1 MLKLARAVTPEALRG
16 RLLALRERV
25 RRKALALEAKYQ
37 KRRFPLDKARQ
48 EFQRNL
54 DHLRSLQAEGRF
66 PAPLLEQALLREMLR
81 IEHVE
86 QELARM
92 DTEFRQKVAAL
103 WASARHKA
111 AVWAARGN
119 VAIDLE
125 DLFPE
130 VEHGSSAQL

>member
-1 MLKLARAVTPEALRG
+1 MLKLARATTPEALRG

-81 IEHVE
+81 IEHVWP
-86 QELARM
+86 
-92 DTEFRQKVAAL
+92 V
-103 WASARHKA
+103 WIPSSARR
-111 AVWAARGN
+111 WLLFGLPR
-119 VAIDLE
+119 AIK
-125 DLFPE
+125 PPY
-130 VEHGSSAQL
+130 GQQGATWR